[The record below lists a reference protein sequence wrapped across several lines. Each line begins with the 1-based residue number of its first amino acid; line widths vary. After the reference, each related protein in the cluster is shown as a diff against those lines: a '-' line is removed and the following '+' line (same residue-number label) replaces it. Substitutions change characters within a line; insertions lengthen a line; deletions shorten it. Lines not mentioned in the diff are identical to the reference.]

1 MNVRQI
7 LAKKGIN
14 VITIRPDQLI
24 REAVALMSKH
34 RIGAL
39 IVVDSDSHPVGI
51 ISERD
56 IVRRA
61 AKDESLFGIE
71 VQDIMTS
78 DLVIGMPQDDI
89 YSVAQTMTKKRF
101 RHLPIVEDGEL
112 VGIISIGDIL
122 KAERDQY
129 LGEIDTLET
138 NIQADSTRPE

>member
-14 VITIRPDQLI
+14 VITIRPDRQI
-24 REAVALMSKH
+24 REAVTLMSRH
-34 RIGAL
+34 HIGAL
-39 IVVDSDSHPVGI
+39 VVVNSDGNPVGI

-61 AKDESLFGIE
+61 AEDEALFGLE

-78 DLVIGMPQDDI
+78 DLVIGVPQDDI
-89 YSVAQTMTKKRF
+89 SSVAQTMTKKRF
-101 RHLPIVEDGEL
+101 RHLPIVENGDL

-138 NIQADSTRPE
+138 KIQAESSQPE

>member
-61 AKDESLFGIE
+61 VEDESLFGIE